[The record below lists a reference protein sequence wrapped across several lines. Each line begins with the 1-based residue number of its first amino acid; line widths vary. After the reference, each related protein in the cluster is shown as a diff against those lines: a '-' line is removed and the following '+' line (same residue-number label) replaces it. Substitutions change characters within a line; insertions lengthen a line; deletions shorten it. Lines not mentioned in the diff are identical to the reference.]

1 MTLGN
6 AIKLIR
12 TAKGT
17 KQRQLAKELDVS
29 SNYISLIE
37 NDKREPS
44 ISLVKALARK
54 LDVPVGMFFLWHE
67 RPLSNLSRGDQIQ
80 ELRDLMLK
88 VQAIAIRGQKMGSR
102 ERQKS

>member
-12 TAKGT
+12 TAKGAR
-17 KQRQLAKELDVS
+17 QRELAEELNVS

-44 ISLVKALARK
+44 ISLMKALAQK
-54 LDVPVGMFFLWHE
+54 LNVPVGMFFLWQE
-67 RPLSNLSRGDQIQ
+67 APLSDLKHKDQLQEIRELMIQIQ
-80 ELRDLMLK
+80 ALTL
-88 VQAIAIRGQKMGSR
+88 RGQRVRTRDHKR
-102 ERQKS
+102 N

>member
-17 KQRQLAKELDVS
+17 RQRKLAEELDVS

-44 ISLVKALARK
+44 ISLMKALARK

-67 RPLSNLSRGDQIQ
+67 TPLSGLTRKDQIQ
-80 ELRDLMLK
+80 ELRDLM
-88 VQAIAIRGQKMGSR
+88 VNIQALAIRGQKMRFR
-102 ERQKS
+102 ERRKS